1 MMAQAVSSPVRAK
14 FYFPELDGLR
24 FIAFLLVFIH
34 HAPALGH
41 PAWRF
46 FHEFGWIGVDLFF
59 ALSAFLFVKL
69 LSKEFDRTGTICI
82 WKFYVRRGLRIWPIY
97 ALYCLFVMALAA
109 GAGEVRF
116 CSWRGLGLLTF
127 TDNVLSALRG
137 YNPIAFTEHLW
148 TISYEEQ
155 FYLFIPLL
163 LLFLFRSSRARDA
176 EFLGGLAAGFL
187 ALRAAL
193 IWLRVPHPAIWVL
206 PVTHFE
212 SILLGIV
219 VGLGGLDRILARMPA
234 LLVLAVGLFC
244 GWLMTRMGSVETI
257 GWSLMAT
264 YALIGLCTSLVL
276 YFVFRTGQARGMKW
290 LAFGPFVFFGK
301 ISYGLYLY
309 HLLGLA
315 LGRQLVR
322 HFLPRSHV
330 PMSEAAAVFAAALG
344 LTIAIASVS
353 YLLIEKPFLK
363 LKKRFEIIPSR
374 PI

>member
-1 MMAQAVSSPVRAK
+1 MAQAVSNPERAK

-24 FIAFLLVFIH
+24 FVAFLLVFIH
-34 HAPALGH
+34 HAPAFGP

-46 FHEFGWIGVDLFF
+46 LHEFGWIGVDLFF

-69 LSKEFDRTGTICI
+69 LSKEFERTGTICI

-97 ALYCLFVMALAA
+97 ALYCLFVMAWAA
-109 GAGEVRF
+109 AAGEVRF

-187 ALRAAL
+187 VVRAAL

-219 VGLGGLDRILARMPA
+219 VGLGGLDRILARVPA
-234 LLVLAVGLFC
+234 LPVLAAGLLC

-257 GWSLMAT
+257 GWSLMVS

-276 YFVFRTGQARGMKW
+276 YFVFRTGKARGMKW
-290 LAFGPFVFFGK
+290 LAFGPFVFLGK
-301 ISYGLYLY
+301 ISYGLYLF

-315 LGRQLVR
+315 LGRQFVR
-322 HFLPRSHV
+322 HWLPRSHL
-330 PMSEAAAVFAAALG
+330 PLSEAAATFVVSLG
-344 LTIAIASVS
+344 LTIAVASVS
-353 YLLIEKPFLK
+353 YLVVEKPFLK
-363 LKKRFEIIPSR
+363 LKKRYEIIPSR
-374 PI
+374 PV